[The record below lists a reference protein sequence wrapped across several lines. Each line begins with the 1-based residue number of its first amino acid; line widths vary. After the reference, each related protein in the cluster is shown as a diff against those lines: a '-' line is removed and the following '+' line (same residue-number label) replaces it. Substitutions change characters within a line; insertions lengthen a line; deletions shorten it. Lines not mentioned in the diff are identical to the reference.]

1 MTALSS
7 SPEFVSVEER
17 IPFLPETDDSPDIV
31 LAHLKDVAVQD
42 PTLR

>member
-1 MTALSS
+1 
-7 SPEFVSVEER
+7 VSVEER

-31 LAHLKDVAVQD
+31 LEHLKDGGGQD